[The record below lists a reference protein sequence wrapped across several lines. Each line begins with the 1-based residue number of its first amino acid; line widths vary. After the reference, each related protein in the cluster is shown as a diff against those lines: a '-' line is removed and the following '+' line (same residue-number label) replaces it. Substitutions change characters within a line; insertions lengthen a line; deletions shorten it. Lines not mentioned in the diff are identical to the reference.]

1 MVAVVE
7 IVEALDKVNV
17 VYERT
22 MPDVRKCTK
31 DSVGRRSETFTG
43 SKEVAVVEAV
53 EALDKVDVDV
63 LWRMSRGDER
73 GLIFWGLQY
82 GAYGGSYGIEAIFET
97 NSSDASLSRQTQIAL
112 GN

>member
-1 MVAVVE
+1 MFTGRKEVMVAVVE

-73 GLIFWGLQY
+73 GLIF
-82 GAYGGSYGIEAIFET
+82 GGY
-97 NSSDASLSRQTQIAL
+97 NMAL
-112 GN
+112 MEEVMVSKLVAMQV